1 MKKLCTLLFL
11 GVLNWANAQGYTE
24 LNKLLHRLEQE
35 NKINH
40 HTEEHYDLE
49 GKKFLYLKD
58 FQERTE
64 RWILEIKDGKSML
77 VELQDDKKT
86 GKTSSKIYTGDIVR
100 KKHIVSIR
108 ADKMEG
114 QLLSIP
120 ITYLYHLTYQG
131 GIWYLIDANT
141 GDRWIDTNNL
151 NKKRE
156 QKEATKKEK
165 RFLEKIQKRK
175 NKNRE

>member
-1 MKKLCTLLFL
+1 MRKLLAAVLLGIGTFM
-11 GVLNWANAQGYTE
+11 NAQGYLE

-35 NKINH
+35 NKVNH
-40 HTEEHYDLE
+40 NTEEHYDME

-58 FQERTE
+58 FQDSTE

-77 VELQDDKKT
+77 VELHDDKNT
-86 GKTSSKIYTGDIVR
+86 GKTTSKIYTGDIVR
-100 KKHIVSIR
+100 NKHIVSIR
-108 ADKMEG
+108 ADKMEVQPLG
-114 QLLSIP
+114 IP

-141 GDRWIDTNNL
+141 GNRWIDTNDL
-151 NKKRE
+151 NKKIE
-156 QKEATKKEK
+156 QKELSKKEK
-165 RFLEKIQKRK
+165 RLLEKLQRRK